1 MELKIDKE
9 LINNLAELA
18 RLDLGGDEKEITENL
33 KKIVDYFEELK
44 EIDTEDVLPVSGGTD
59 LVNEFRED
67 EYDKEKQLSKDKAV
81 QAFPEEK
88 DGYLKVPPVFE

>member
-1 MELKIDKE
+1 MSIVNKE
-9 LINNLAELA
+9 LLKSLAELV
-18 RLDLGGDEKEITENL
+18 RLELGRDEKEITEDL

-67 EYDKEKQLSKDKAV
+67 EYDKEKQLSRERTV

>member
-1 MELKIDKE
+1 MSIVNKE
-9 LINNLAELA
+9 LLKNLAELA
-18 RLDLGGDEKEITENL
+18 RLDLGGDEKEIAEDL

-59 LVNEFRED
+59 LVNIFRED
-67 EYDKEKQLSKDKAV
+67 EYDKGKQLSREKAV

-88 DGYLKVPPVFE
+88 NGFLKVPPVFE

>member
-9 LINNLAELA
+9 LIHNLAELA

-81 QAFPEEK
+81 QGQLA
-88 DGYLKVPPVFE
+88 L

>member
-1 MELKIDKE
+1 MSIVNKE
-9 LINNLAELA
+9 LLKNLAELA
-18 RLDLGGDEKEITENL
+18 RLDLGGDEKEIMEDL

-59 LVNEFRED
+59 LVNAFRKD
-67 EYDKEKQLSKDKAV
+67 EYDKEKQLSRERVV

-88 DGYLKVPPVFE
+88 NRFLKVPPVFE